1 MIRLTLPDSI
11 PSHSEVIDLCCE
23 RNVYYRQHVLDNKD
37 FLINKGNCYE
47 ISSRTNDLYIF
58 DNILPI
64 STHIT
69 GSLENEH
76 MVKLYEYCLCRCE
89 CGDVYNT
96 IINLAKSPLIQCPFC
111 GGIGDPTQ
119 LDHFL
124 PKARYGHFS
133 VLPYNL
139 IPICKDC
146 NTEYKKEFF
155 PISKDEQLIH
165 PYLDD
170 DCFFNQQW
178 LCAVYMDETVTYSVD
193 PPTTWSDDK
202 KEKVRFHFQT
212 FNLAER
218 FSKNAVGPLSDL
230 LNQIKDSK
238 VNGISKDQFESSMI
252 DSIIRKEPRV
262 NSWKRVLFLAIKAK
276 LSNIWLA
283 Y

>member
-23 RNVYYRQHVLDNKD
+23 RNVGYRQHILDNKD
-37 FLINKGNCYE
+37 FLIDKGNCYE
-47 ISSRTNDLYIF
+47 IFSRVNDLYFF
-58 DNILPI
+58 DNILPV

-69 GSLENEH
+69 GSLENEL
-76 MVKLYEYCLCRCE
+76 MVKLYEYCLRDCR

-96 IINLAKSPLIQCPFC
+96 IINLAKSPTIRCPFC
-111 GGIGDPTQ
+111 GGVGTPTQ

-139 IPICKDC
+139 VPICKEC

-218 FSKNAVGPLSDL
+218 FAENAVGPLSDL

-238 VNGISKDQFESSMI
+238 VNGMSKEMFESSII
-252 DSIIRKEPRV
+252 DSIIRNESRV
-262 NSWKRVLFLAIKAK
+262 NSWKRVLFLAIKDK
-276 LSNIWLA
+276 LSDIWS
-283 Y
+283 